1 MFWSSSVPKP
11 TKTLLLPLKKVRHRE
26 ARLNNLGAG
35 GSGGGGGGGGGGE
48 KHEEYGEVVRR
59 RRWRTTTF
67 GERERESLG

>member
-1 MFWSSSVPKP
+1 MFWSFPVPQP
-11 TKTLLLPLKKVRHRE
+11 TKTLLLPLKELLHRE

-59 RRWRTTTF
+59 SRSRRWRTTAF
-67 GERERESLG
+67 GKRE

>member
-1 MFWSSSVPKP
+1 MFWSFSVPQP

-35 GSGGGGGGGGGGE
+35 GSGGGGGGGGGE

-59 RRWRTTTF
+59 SWRTTTF
-67 GERERESLG
+67 GKRE